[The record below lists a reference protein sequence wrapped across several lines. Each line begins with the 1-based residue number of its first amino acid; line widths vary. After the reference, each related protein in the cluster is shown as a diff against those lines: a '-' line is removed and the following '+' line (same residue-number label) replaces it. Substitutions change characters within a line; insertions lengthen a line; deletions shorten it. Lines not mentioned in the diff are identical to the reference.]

1 LQKKKKKKFHFQIG
15 LMFVVFEGGLKTDLH
30 TLRKVGFKAC
40 LLVLIGS
47 GMPILLGWAL
57 FRILGYDNDAGLAS
71 GVSLSSTAIGV
82 TTKMLMTFNMLTSDL
97 GVLLS
102 AAALLDDVVS
112 MVLLGI
118 LGTLKDDDSSS
129 AVRRGFTVARPA
141 LVALG
146 AGIVALL
153 AARLLPAALLRV
165 RTAKNEGARKI
176 ALMTLLIMSL
186 VGFTSGCHYAG
197 TSYIFGSFL
206 GGLACSKVEGM
217 DVLFDADLA
226 GLKEWMSRLFFGS
239 IGLAIPAKG
248 LFSGA

>member
-1 LQKKKKKKFHFQIG
+1 
-15 LMFVVFEGGLKTDLH
+15 MFVVFEGGLKIDLR
-30 TLRKVGFKAC
+30 TLRKVGAKAC
-40 LLVLIGS
+40 LLVLVGS
-47 GMPILLGWAL
+47 GMPILLGWGL
-57 FRILGYDNDAGLAS
+57 FRIFGYDNDAGLAS

-118 LGTLKDDDSSS
+118 LGTLQEKSSS
-129 AVRRGFTVARPA
+129 PVRRGFTVARPA
-141 LVALG
+141 LVAVG
-146 AGIVALL
+146 AGIVALV
-153 AARLLPAALLRV
+153 AARVLPGALQRV
-165 RTAKNEGARKI
+165 RTAKNEGVRKI
-176 ALMTLLIMSL
+176 ALMTVLMMSL
-186 VGFTSGCHYAG
+186 VGFTAGSHYAG

-217 DVLFDADLA
+217 DTLFDSDLA

-239 IGLAIPAKG
+239 IGLAIPSKG
-248 LFSGA
+248 LFSGKYQ